1 MGMASVWGVLPTWVS
16 ERATQRATQR
26 GDISATGSAP
36 CLGPWGLRHQ
46 TKLLDCLNLVGWTL
60 QTDLQDTI
68 ELSPAQVS

>member
-16 ERATQRATQR
+16 EWTTQRE
-26 GDISATGSAP
+26 DISATGRAP

-46 TKLLDCLNLVGWTL
+46 MKLLDCLNLVGWTL

-68 ELSPAQVS
+68 ELSPAQVN